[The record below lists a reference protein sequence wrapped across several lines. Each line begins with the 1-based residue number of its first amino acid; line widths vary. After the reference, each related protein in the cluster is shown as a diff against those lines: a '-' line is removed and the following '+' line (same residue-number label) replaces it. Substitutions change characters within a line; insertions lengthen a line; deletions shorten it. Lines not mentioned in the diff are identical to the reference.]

1 MLETYEKT
9 FDLTDPVNFHNGHP
23 FSTYDEI
30 RRTEPVYRNPSSNG
44 AVPIWVLTKH
54 ADVNAV
60 ARDNEN
66 YTSTEGF
73 RVLEQGGL
81 ANMKPEIREAIASNL
96 LTMDPPEHA
105 KVRRPMQSHFMPS
118 ALCKLEK
125 QIQAF
130 VNNLVTSLPADSE
143 VEFVT
148 EVASIAPIQTLCLML
163 GIPKADQSK
172 VFDWTNQLVGTSDPE
187 FGPSIEE
194 SGEIFE
200 EVFEYGTQLLK
211 QRRSQPGEDLLST
224 VAHMFDEGSSRSQN
238 IQRGMFTLL
247 LAAGNETTRNSLS
260 GSIVALSRFPEQ
272 RRQLCDSRSDIAR
285 AIPELLRFISPVMQ
299 MKRVAVNDIVI
310 AGQDI
315 HKGDSVAMLY
325 GAANRDPAV
334 FDEPNKLDLQRSN
347 ANQHLSFG
355 IGIHHCLGARIA
367 TMQLNAI
374 LRALLTRFPD
384 ISIADEPEYLQSNF
398 VCGIKKLAVNTGREQ
413 R

>member
-9 FDLTDPVNFHNGHP
+9 FDLTDPVNFRNGHP

-44 AVPIWVLTKH
+44 AVPIWVLTQH
-54 ADVNAV
+54 VDVNAV

-66 YTSTEGF
+66 FTSTEGF

-81 ANMKPEIREAIASNL
+81 ANMKPHIREAIASNL

-118 ALCKLEK
+118 ALRKLES
-125 QIQAF
+125 QIQDF
-130 VNNLVTSLPADSE
+130 VDNLVTSLPVDSE

-148 EVASIAPIQTLCLML
+148 EVASIVPIQTLCLML

-200 EVFEYGTQLLK
+200 EVFEYGTHLLK
-211 QRRSQPGEDLLST
+211 QRRNQSGDDLLST
-224 VAHMFDEGSSRSQN
+224 VAHMFDDGSSRSQN

-272 RRQLCDSRSDIAR
+272 RRQLCDSPSDIAR
-285 AIPELLRFISPVMQ
+285 AIPELLRFISPVIQ

-310 AGQDI
+310 AGQEI
-315 HKGDSVAMLY
+315 HKGASVAMLY